1 MNASEF
7 EDSFEDE
14 KIIRGE
20 ILSMSLGRLPQRPV
34 VALPTTA
41 SIAEVI
47 ASMNEKRVGA
57 AVITH
62 NGKLVGI
69 FTERDVLTRVVG
81 KSIDIKSVSVETVMT
96 RNPDTLS
103 PDAGVA
109 YALRKMSEE
118 GYRHIPMVDAQGVPA
133 GIIAVRD
140 IVRWLVDLF
149 PDAMNLP
156 PNPSLE
162 SRSVD
167 GG

>member
-1 MNASEF
+1 MNSSEF
-7 EDSFEDE
+7 DESFEDE

-20 ILSMSLGRLPQRPV
+20 ILSMSLGKLPQRPV
-34 VALPTTA
+34 VALPITA
-41 SIAEVI
+41 PIAEVI
-47 ASMNEKRVGA
+47 ESMNKNRVGA
-57 AVITH
+57 AVITL

-69 FTERDVLTRVVG
+69 FTERDVLTKVAG
-81 KSIDIKSVSVETVMT
+81 KSIDVNKTPVEAVMT
-96 RNPDTLS
+96 RNPDTLH

-118 GYRHIPMVDAQGVPA
+118 GYRHIPMVDAQGVPV

>member
-1 MNASEF
+1 MNNSEYD
-7 EDSFEDE
+7 ESFEDE

-20 ILSMSLGRLPQRPV
+20 ILSMSLGKLPQRPV

-47 ASMNEKRVGA
+47 GLMNDTRVGA

-81 KSIDIKSVSVETVMT
+81 KSMDITTTPVESVMT

-103 PDAGVA
+103 PEAGVA

-118 GYRHIPMVDAQGVPA
+118 GYRHVPMVDALGNPV

-149 PDAMNLP
+149 PEAMNLP